1 MVNKLVEIG
10 ILFDF
15 YGKLLSD
22 TQYASIKLYYILD
35 LSLAEIGEELSIT
48 RQGVFDAI
56 KRGEQKLYDY
66 EENLQLVDK
75 FTSNH
80 NNIRKII
87 NLSKEIIEDIDTIK
101 DLSIKENIKD
111 KVFFIE
117 KISNNIL
124 NNNQEV

>member
-80 NNIRKII
+80 NNIREII

-101 DLSIKENIKD
+101 DLSIKENIKY
-111 KVFFIE
+111 KVLFIE

>member
-80 NNIRKII
+80 NNIREII
-87 NLSKEIIEDIDTIK
+87 NLSKEIIEDIDIIK

-111 KVFFIE
+111 KVLFIE

>member
-80 NNIRKII
+80 NNIREII

-111 KVFFIE
+111 KVLFIE